1 MPEHGQVH
9 CDAENAR
16 LRAEVDR
23 LNGLLV
29 KSMFAEK
36 RADEKRAAAEE
47 ARDVAEALLLQLSTT
62 HRCTPGEMR
71 KSCKRYLQGRE
82 PKIISVLKF
91 KLWAMTEH
99 RDAAQKRI
107 LELEAEVARL
117 GGVVAALEEHLF
129 RMSLDR
135 AGHFWACDKCP
146 NVMWGEHF
154 VRQCPKC
161 KSEGPFA
168 PSTVHRWV
176 TANPERA
183 DELRAKH
190 HVILAIARDCLI
202 PPAKEPANG

>member
-29 KSMFAEK
+29 RSMFAEK

-107 LELEAEVARL
+107 LEREAEVARL
-117 GGVVAALEEHLF
+117 GGVVTVREQ
-129 RMSLDR
+129 
-135 AGHFWACDKCP
+135 AG
-146 NVMWGEHF
+146 GG
-154 VRQCPKC
+154 R
-161 KSEGPFA
+161 
-168 PSTVHRWV
+168 
-176 TANPERA
+176 
-183 DELRAKH
+183 
-190 HVILAIARDCLI
+190 
-202 PPAKEPANG
+202 

>member
-1 MPEHGQVH
+1 
-9 CDAENAR
+9 
-16 LRAEVDR
+16 
-23 LNGLLV
+23 
-29 KSMFAEK
+29 
-36 RADEKRAAAEE
+36 
-47 ARDVAEALLLQLSTT
+47 VAEAAGHEIVEPRRRSPTVSDDLIKRIDEAFDSIAVC
-62 HRCTPGEMR
+62 RCGSGMGGCDNHDFCWMPGEETELLR
-71 KSCKRYLQGRE
+71 DVRE
-82 PKIISVLKF
+82 AITS
-91 KLWAMTEH
+91 
-99 RDAAQKRI
+99 RDAEIER
-107 LELEAEVARL
+107 LRAEVARL

>member
-29 KSMFAEK
+29 RSMFAEK

-117 GGVVAALEEHLF
+117 GGVVAAAVQAEQAARERVRVLE
-129 RMSLDR
+129 
-135 AGHFWACDKCP
+135 
-146 NVMWGEHF
+146 
-154 VRQCPKC
+154 
-161 KSEGPFA
+161 
-168 PSTVHRWV
+168 
-176 TANPERA
+176 
-183 DELRAKH
+183 
-190 HVILAIARDCLI
+190 IAIAGAI
-202 PPAKEPANG
+202 PPLERCGLLAVSDSLIAVLTPPTQEPITTIARSKA